1 MKNIEYVNVS
11 TSNRVAKTISWH
23 NKKISIS
30 KVSRHIIVNIESKV
44 SFYKDKIL
52 LIQIFKTGLK
62 FVNFVTQKY
71 YLKKIP
77 AF

>member
-11 TSNRVAKTISWH
+11 TSNRVAKTKSWH

-44 SFYKDKIL
+44 SFYKDIAYPN
-52 LIQIFKTGLK
+52 I
-62 FVNFVTQKY
+62 
-71 YLKKIP
+71 
-77 AF
+77 